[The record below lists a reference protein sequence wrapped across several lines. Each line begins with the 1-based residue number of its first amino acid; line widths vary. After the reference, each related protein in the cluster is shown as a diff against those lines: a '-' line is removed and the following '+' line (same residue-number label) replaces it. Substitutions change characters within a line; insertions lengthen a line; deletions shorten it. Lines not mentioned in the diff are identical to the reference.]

1 MKYVFGAL
9 PVLSTV
15 SSYGQDAL
23 KYRFQLYD
31 EEDGR
36 IDVESH
42 YLDYR
47 LEGESTSFSLRLAVD
62 SLSGETPV
70 GSHLDGDPNAWRF
83 QEIEDE
89 RRVVVTTIE
98 EEVDEYTLSFE
109 YARSIED
116 DYRSSA
122 FTGKVSRQFN
132 QKNTTLTAGIAY
144 ADDTV
149 IATENTS
156 NIVDRDKD
164 TLDLS
169 IGLSQILSR
178 NTILDFNVGY
188 GHSKGYL
195 ADPYRQIS
203 RFGDV
208 IVDTKFDSI
217 LLKEQTEEFDENRP
231 DELDRFVAKATL
243 RHYVEPAN
251 AAIQASYRFF
261 ANSDSVEGH
270 TAELKWIQQVNPRLS
285 VTPYVRYYQ
294 QTKADYYYPTL
305 TGTEIVGHDN
315 NDGSGAHYSSD
326 YRLSAFDS
334 LAYGV
339 RLAWDV
345 RNDLTLDIQWERYEM
360 DGRSSGTPDIFFPT
374 ANVISLGAQWRF

>member
-9 PVLSTV
+9 PLLSTA

-36 IDVESH
+36 IKVESH

-47 LEGESTSFSLRLAVD
+47 MEGESTNFNLRLAVD

-70 GSHLDGDPNAWRF
+70 GSHVVGDPETWNF

-89 RRVVVTTIE
+89 RRVVVTTLE
-98 EEVDEYTLSFE
+98 HEVDEYTLSFE

-132 QKNTTLTAGIAY
+132 QKNTTVTAGISY

-149 IATENTS
+149 IATPATS
-156 NIVDRDKD
+156 IQFDEDKNN
-164 TLDLS
+164 LDLNF
-169 IGLSQILSR
+169 GVSQILSR
-178 NTILDFNVGY
+178 NTILDFNIGY

-203 RFGDV
+203 QTKTVIIFGRPV
-208 IVDTKFDSI
+208 TNTF
-217 LLKEQTEEFDENRP
+217 EYPENRP
-231 DELDRFVAKATL
+231 DELDRFVAKASV
-243 RHYVEPAN
+243 RHYVRPAN

-261 ANSDSVEGH
+261 TNSDSIEGH
-270 TAELKWIQQVNPRLS
+270 TAELKWIQQVNSTLS
-285 VTPYVRYYQ
+285 VAPFVRYYQ
-294 QTKADYYYPTL
+294 QSEADYYYPSL
-305 TGTEIVGHDN
+305 TDTGVDGHGL
-315 NDGSGAHYSSD
+315 NDSRDPQYSSD
-326 YRLSAFDS
+326 YRLSSFDA
-334 LAYGV
+334 LTYGV
-339 RLAWDV
+339 RFAWDV
-345 RNDLTLDIQWERYEM
+345 QENLTLDLQWEHYEM
-360 DGRSSGTPDIFFPT
+360 DGRGSGTPDIFFPT
-374 ANVISLGAQWRF
+374 ANVISVGAQWRF

>member
-15 SSYGQDAL
+15 TSYGQDAL

-70 GSHLDGDPNAWRF
+70 GSHLDGDPDTWRF

-98 EEVDEYTLSFE
+98 QEVDEYTLSFE

-132 QKNTTLTAGIAY
+132 QKNTTVTGGIAY

-149 IATENTS
+149 IATATTS
-156 NIVDRDKD
+156 IPFDRDKD

-169 IGLSQILSR
+169 VGLSQILSR

-203 RFGDV
+203 QVGEF
-208 IVDTKFDSI
+208 IVDTPSGPI
-217 LLKEQTEEFDENRP
+217 PIEAAQEFDENRP
-231 DELDRFVAKATL
+231 DELDRFVAKASV
-243 RHYVEPAN
+243 RHYIRPAN
-251 AAIQASYRFF
+251 AALQASYRFF
-261 ANSDSVEGH
+261 TNSDSVEGH
-270 TAELKWIQQVNPRLS
+270 TAELKWIQQVSSQFS
-285 VTPYVRYYQ
+285 VTPFVRYYQ
-294 QTKADYYYPTL
+294 QSEADYYYPSL
-305 TGTEIVGHDN
+305 TGTGVDGHGM
-315 NDGSGAHYSSD
+315 NDGRGAHYSSD
-326 YRLSAFDS
+326 YRLSSFDA
-334 LAYGV
+334 LTYGV
-339 RLAWDV
+339 RFSWDV
-345 RNDLTLDIQWERYEM
+345 REDLTLDLQWEHYEM

-374 ANVISLGAQWRF
+374 ANVVSLGAQWRF

>member
-1 MKYVFGAL
+1 MPDVKYVFGVL
-9 PVLSTV
+9 PILSTA

-47 LEGESTSFSLRLAVD
+47 MEGESTNFNLRLAVD
-62 SLSGETPV
+62 SLSGETPT
-70 GSHLDGDPNAWRF
+70 GAHLRSDPDLLNPTQWDF
-83 QEIEDE
+83 VPIEDE
-89 RRVVVTTIE
+89 RRVIVTTIE
-98 EEVDEYTLSFE
+98 QEVGEYTLSFE

-149 IATENTS
+149 IQTLGTAS
-156 NIVDRDKD
+156 PSDQDKD
-164 TLDLS
+164 TLDLN
-169 IGLSQILSR
+169 IGISQILST
-178 NTILDFNVGY
+178 NTILDLNFGY
-188 GHSKGYL
+188 GRSEGYL
-195 ADPYRQIS
+195 ADPYRLIS
-203 RFGDV
+203 
-208 IVDTKFDSI
+208 DTFIRSGS
-217 LLKEQTEEFDENRP
+217 LRSREVPENRP
-231 DELDRFVAKATL
+231 DELDRFVVKATL
-243 RHYVEPAN
+243 RHFVQPAN
-251 AAIQASYRFF
+251 AAIQTSYRFF
-261 ANSDSVEGH
+261 ANSDSIVGH
-270 TAELKWIQQVNPRLS
+270 TAELKWIQQVNSRFS
-285 VTPYVRYYQ
+285 VAPFVRYYQ
-294 QTKADYYYPTL
+294 QSEADYYYPTL
-305 TGTEIVGHDN
+305 TGTGIVGHGM

-334 LAYGV
+334 LTYGL

-345 RNDLTLDIQWERYEM
+345 REDLTLDIQWEHYEM
-360 DGRSSGTPDIFFPT
+360 NGRSSGTPDIFFPT
-374 ANVISLGAQWRF
+374 ANVISVGAQWKF

>member
-70 GSHLDGDPNAWRF
+70 GSHLDGDPDAWRF

-98 EEVDEYTLSFE
+98 QEVDEYTLSFE

-132 QKNTTLTAGIAY
+132 QKNTTVTGGISY
-144 ADDTV
+144 GDDTV
-149 IATENTS
+149 IATPGTS
-156 NIVDRDKD
+156 IQFDEDKS
-164 TLDLS
+164 TLDLNFG
-169 IGLSQILSR
+169 ISQILSR
-178 NTILDFNVGY
+178 NTILDFNIGY
-188 GHSKGYL
+188 GHSDGYL

-203 RFGDV
+203 QIRTVTVFGRPV
-208 IVDTKFDSI
+208 TRTF
-217 LLKEQTEEFDENRP
+217 EYDENRP
-231 DELDRFVAKATL
+231 DELDRFVAKASV
-243 RHYVEPAN
+243 RHYVSPAN
-251 AAIQASYRFF
+251 AALQASYRFF
-261 ANSDSVEGH
+261 SNSDSVEGH
-270 TAELKWIQQVNPRLS
+270 TAELKWIQQVGPKFS
-285 VTPYVRYYQ
+285 VSPFVRYYQ
-294 QTKADYYYPTL
+294 QSEADYYYPSL
-305 TGTEIVGHDN
+305 TGTGVDGHGM
-315 NDGSGAHYSSD
+315 NDGRGAHYSSD
-326 YRLSAFDS
+326 YRLSSFDA
-334 LAYGV
+334 LTYGV
-339 RLAWDV
+339 RFSWDV
-345 RNDLTLDIQWERYEM
+345 REDLTLDLQWEHYEM
-360 DGRSSGTPDIFFPT
+360 DGRGSGTPDIFFPT
-374 ANVISLGAQWRF
+374 ANVVSLGAQWSF